1 MKFLCG
7 NCKAKYQI
15 ADEKLEGRTLR
26 MICRECGKE
35 IIIQG
40 KLRAPGYPAAGA
52 ARGAI
57 PAPPARAS
65 SVLAED
71 FRRQLGERP
80 PERRAAPPMEQWHVA
95 INDIP
100 VGPMNRSELVR
111 KIELGAVN
119 ADSLAWREGLDD
131 WMPARQIPELAI
143 LFAPP
148 PAPSAAAMYEP
159 RYAERPPPPRPPEPV
174 RPAARY
180 GVAPIGGRMVA
191 ERPYEEFTLPPAPP
205 PEAPQMAA
213 SPLARAL
220 EAPAPPTVTGQMW
233 QMAGPLFAAICAG
246 ALLIM
251 GGAWVGVRYF
261 SPPPVTKEVTIEKV
275 TQAPAAAGEQSG
287 GVVALDQQDIDGVLE
302 QQSSGRSAQQGK
314 GSEPQKEVKKPASS
328 GKQLS
333 EAEKEMLARMGGG
346 LDQGASTLRERTGG
360 TSDRSG
366 GSGQGLTAEQL
377 SKVVSSGKRELQR
390 CYEAALRA
398 NPSDETIRLD
408 IEINVGMSGKVTS
421 VKTSGHSLGQMGTC
435 IERTIRMWSFPAAGE
450 VTRTTFPVVFQPGA

>member
-7 NCKAKYQI
+7 NCRAKYQI
-15 ADEKLEGRTLR
+15 ADEKVEGRTLR

-35 IIIQG
+35 IIIQNKPRPSG
-40 KLRAPGYPAAGA
+40 HPAAGA
-52 ARGAI
+52 RRAAS
-57 PAPPARAS
+57 APPSALG

-71 FRRQLGERP
+71 FRRQLSQRP
-80 PERRAAPPMEQWHVA
+80 AERRAAPVMEQWHVA

-111 KIELGAVN
+111 KVQLGAVN

-148 PAPSAAAMYEP
+148 PAASAAAIYDP
-159 RYAERPPPPRPPEPV
+159 RYAERQPTRRPPEPV

-180 GVAPIGGRMVA
+180 DAAPIGGRMVA
-191 ERPYEEFTLPPAPP
+191 DRPFEDFQLPPPP
-205 PEAPQMAA
+205 PPDASAQMAM
-213 SPLARAL
+213 SPLARVS
-220 EAPAPPTVTGQMW
+220 EVRPPTVTGQMW
-233 QMAGPLFAAICAG
+233 QMAGPLFAAVGAG
-246 ALLIM
+246 AFLIL
-251 GGAWVGVRYF
+251 GGAVIGVRYL
-261 SPPPVTKEVTIEKV
+261 SPQPVTKEVTVEK
-275 TQAPAAAGEQSG
+275 AAETPSVAEEESSS
-287 GVVALDQQDIDGVLE
+287 VVALDQQDIDVELE
-302 QQSSGRSAQQGK
+302 QQRSTRSASKSSSTGT
-314 GSEPQKEVKKPASS
+314 QKSDKKTSGS

-333 EAEKEMLARMGGG
+333 NAEREMLARMGGG
-346 LDQGASTLRERTGG
+346 QTATTLKQRSGSG
-360 TSDRSG
+360 SDRAG
-366 GSGQGLTAEQL
+366 KSGQGLTAEQL
-377 SKVVSSGKRELQR
+377 SRVVSRGKRELQR

-421 VKTSGHSLGQMGTC
+421 VKTKGQPLGQMGTC